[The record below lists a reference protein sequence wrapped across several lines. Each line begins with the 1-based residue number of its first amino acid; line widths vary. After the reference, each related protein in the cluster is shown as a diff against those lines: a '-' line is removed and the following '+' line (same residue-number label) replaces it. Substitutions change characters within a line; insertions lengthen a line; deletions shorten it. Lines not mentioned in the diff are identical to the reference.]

1 MLAASPE
8 PVNEDASEGPVSN
21 LAGRSELSEA
31 SEPHDGLSG
40 DWLKLA
46 RNPATS
52 GQVVL
57 GLLAA
62 FEEDSTPDAPSG
74 LACYTTIQRMTLL
87 DLALSAARQLPQGQ
101 IHELLLACEQNVI
114 KDGVYNLFEMMLL
127 QSIRRHL
134 GVASGMRSP
143 AAVSYQDVASLRCA
157 FQTVLSAMAALGSD
171 HEPARDAAF
180 DLGWSRLAA
189 GKAKRMDV
197 AEIPVMVIETAL
209 HECEQGT
216 AVLRGR
222 LLESCVTVM
231 EMDGVLTEL
240 EISFLR
246 ATADAI
252 GVSFPTFDK
261 TSALNL

>member
-1 MLAASPE
+1 M
-8 PVNEDASEGPVSN
+8 
-21 LAGRSELSEA
+21 
-31 SEPHDGLSG
+31 
-40 DWLKLA
+40 
-46 RNPATS
+46 
-52 GQVVL
+52 
-57 GLLAA
+57 
-62 FEEDSTPDAPSG
+62 
-74 LACYTTIQRMTLL
+74 QRMTLL

-101 IHELLLACEQNVI
+101 IRDLLLACEQKVI
-114 KDGVYNLFEMMLL
+114 EDGVYNLFEMMLL

-171 HEPARDAAF
+171 NEPARDAAF
-180 DLGWSRLAA
+180 ELGWSRLEA

-197 AEIPVMVIETAL
+197 AEIPVMGIETAL
-209 HECEQGT
+209 HECEQGS

-231 EMDGVLTEL
+231 EMDGVMTEL

-261 TSALNL
+261 TSALNLYHYARSCSAPCDFAPQLRFQFVHGSLRSSGSSRFKIYNGSFCRVDSRRKDRSVGIAFRHTYRRGRRV